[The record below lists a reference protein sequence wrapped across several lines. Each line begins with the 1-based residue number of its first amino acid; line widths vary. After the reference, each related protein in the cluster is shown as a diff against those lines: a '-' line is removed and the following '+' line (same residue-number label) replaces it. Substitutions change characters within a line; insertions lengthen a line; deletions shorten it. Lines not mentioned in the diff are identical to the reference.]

1 MQKGSNVALFFRLC
15 SQTDITSTLL
25 GMKELHQKFRTLETN
40 IMPATYLKVVILSI
54 EGKETSNPIYTGIG
68 NIVEMMMISKG
79 SADSP
84 IYIMNP

>member
-1 MQKGSNVALFFRLC
+1 
-15 SQTDITSTLL
+15 
-25 GMKELHQKFRTLETN
+25 
-40 IMPATYLKVVILSI
+40 MPATYLKVVILSI